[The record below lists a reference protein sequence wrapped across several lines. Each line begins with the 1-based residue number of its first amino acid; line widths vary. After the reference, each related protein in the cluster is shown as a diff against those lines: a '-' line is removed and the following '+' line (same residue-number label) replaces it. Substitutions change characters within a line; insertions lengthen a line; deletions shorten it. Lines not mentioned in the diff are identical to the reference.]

1 MIASVQF
8 QLNRFFRYGL
18 QLLVLFMLTLPALA
32 GVNVNSATQSELET
46 LPGIGP
52 SKALSIIEYREAN
65 GPFAS
70 LADLDRVSGIGPAT
84 LANIEPLVVFN
95 GESIPAPSG
104 TVTTSRTDTT
114 GASSSGGIININ
126 TANQADLQSLPG
138 IGPSK
143 AVAII
148 SNRSENG
155 LFSSCSELSRVTG
168 IGSATVRNISSRCTV
183 E

>member
-1 MIASVQF
+1 MLSIQS
-8 QLNRFFRYGL
+8 QLKKFFRYGI
-18 QLLVLFMLTLPALA
+18 QLFVLLLLTFPALA
-32 GVNVNSATQSELET
+32 GVNVNSATQSELES

-52 SKALSIIEYREAN
+52 SKALSIIEYRNTN
-65 GPFAS
+65 GPFTS
-70 LADLDRVSGIGPAT
+70 LADLDLVSGIGPAT
-84 LANIEPLVVFN
+84 LANIEPHVVFD
-95 GESIPAPSG
+95 GESTPAPSG
-104 TVTTSRTDTT
+104 SATSRST
-114 GASSSGGIININ
+114 ASSSSSDSGGVVNIN
-126 TANQADLQSLPG
+126 TASQSDLQSLPG

-148 SNRSENG
+148 DNRTENG